1 MLLWEYDC
9 LIGIINESLICE
21 RSLYDAKSLNSGNIW
36 GSKNVVTKSPDLTEA
51 KPVYTCLGVK
61 ALIWTINYM
70 ITLPIADIPATAAC
84 FGRGW
89 NLLAA

>member
-1 MLLWEYDC
+1 M
-9 LIGIINESLICE
+9 
-21 RSLYDAKSLNSGNIW
+21 
-36 GSKNVVTKSPDLTEA
+36 VTKSPDLTEA